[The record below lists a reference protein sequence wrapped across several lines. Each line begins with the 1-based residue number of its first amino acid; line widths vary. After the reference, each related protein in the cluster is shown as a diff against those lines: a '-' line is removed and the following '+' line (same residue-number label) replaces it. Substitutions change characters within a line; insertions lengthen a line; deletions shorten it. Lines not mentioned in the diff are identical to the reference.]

1 MFSKYQNSVCAASCI
16 VIYIVAGV
24 LYYAGQFSPA
34 VAADQKQKNKSD
46 STEKASRSTPKI
58 KKTIKPYKGKLSV
71 KNSISL
77 GKSLY
82 NQYQCY
88 DCHSISGKGCDNGF
102 SLDGV
107 GTRRTNSF
115 IKEHLIDPDKHFDK
129 HPQAFGTDMNLM
141 PPQNLERW
149 EIDSLVDYLHSL
161 K

>member
-1 MFSKYQNSVCAASCI
+1 MLVC
-16 VIYIVAGV
+16 GV
-24 LYYAGQFSPA
+24 SGLILPA
-34 VAADQKQKNKSD
+34 ISADQKQKSKNV
-46 STEKASRSTPKI
+46 STEKNSKPVAKI
-58 KKTIKPYKGKLSV
+58 KKTVKPYKGKLTV
-71 KNSISL
+71 KQSITL
-77 GKSLY
+77 GKTLY

-88 DCHSISGKGCDNGF
+88 DCHSIAGKGCENGF

-107 GTRRTNSF
+107 GTRRTAAF
-115 IKEHLIDPDKHFDK
+115 IREHLVDPDKHFDK

>member
-1 MFSKYQNSVCAASCI
+1 MFSKYQNAVCAASCI
-16 VIYIVAGV
+16 VICIVAGV
-24 LYYAGQFSPA
+24 LYFEGQISPA

-46 STEKASRSTPKI
+46 STAKI

-88 DCHSISGKGCDNGF
+88 DCHSISGKGCENGF

-115 IKEHLIDPDKHFDK
+115 IREHLIDPDKHFDK